1 MSGQGYQTL
10 LDCRR
15 RSRLL
20 REHGFTID
28 QIAIVLSL
36 DHQVSQLRLY
46 RYATGLT
53 AGQVITA
60 HARLD
65 PARATLREDRLYD
78 YERWP
83 QAGRRPPAHTL
94 RLLARVYGTT
104 PARLVP
110 AGALTTYPARDQKAL
125 AQADYL
131 PSTT

>member
-36 DHQVSQLRLY
+36 DHQVSPLRLY
-46 RYATGLT
+46 RYAAGLT
-53 AGQVITA
+53 ARQVVTA

-65 PARATLREDRLYD
+65 LARAALREDRLYD

-83 QAGRRPPAHTL
+83 HSGRRPPAHAL
-94 RLLARVYGTT
+94 RLLARIYGTT
-104 PARLVP
+104 PAHLVP
-110 AGALTTYPARDQKAL
+110 NEALATYPARDQKAL
-125 AQADYL
+125 TQAE
-131 PSTT
+131 

>member
-1 MSGQGYQTL
+1 MSGQGHQTL
-10 LDCRR
+10 LECRR

-36 DHQVSQLRLY
+36 DHQVSPLRLY
-46 RYATGLT
+46 RYAAGLT
-53 AGQVITA
+53 ARQVVTA

-65 PARATLREDRLYD
+65 LARATLREDRLYD

-83 QAGRRPPAHTL
+83 RAGRRPPAHTL
-94 RLLARVYGTT
+94 RFLARIYSTT

-110 AGALTTYPARDQKAL
+110 TGALTTYPARDQKAL
-125 AQADYL
+125 TQAE
-131 PSTT
+131 